1 MWTDARHP
9 FKKNDYMFAYHP
21 KLEHSFIK
29 GKVAWGCTIDE
40 IMVDGSIR
48 VKWFDE
54 KPTCTL
60 VGNKSVWR
68 APSNHPII
76 PLIIPE
82 AGDEAEEEEEDE
94 DEDDESPPMKK
105 SKKVSKKH
113 KSKQDKSVKKS
124 RQQSPNPKKRKIA
137 VEERVPPR
145 KEGRVVSEDE
155 VGEAIQPQAKKPV
168 SIQPQARK
176 PVSIQPQARKPV
188 SIQPQA
194 RKPVSIQP
202 QVKQVAFKDVDDN
215 ERDADWCE
223 AYVESGD
230 VIMEV
235 VQKVGSWLDSL
246 EKVLPL
252 AESSGVFARDVDY
265 DELVK
270 KHKVIK
276 TQLTAAKDELKAL
289 KESSAAATLA
299 AESELAKV
307 KLDAS
312 DASGVSAGLLAK
324 SEERNTKLME
334 KMAKLE
340 QKVKQLAALKQLS
353 RDEIQE
359 NSRVRN
365 NAAPVF
371 TLNHRASREFV
382 DQIQSQASY
391 SKGKKG

>member
-1 MWTDARHP
+1 M
-9 FKKNDYMFAYHP
+9 
-21 KLEHSFIK
+21 
-29 GKVAWGCTIDE
+29 
-40 IMVDGSIR
+40 
-48 VKWFDE
+48 
-54 KPTCTL
+54 
-60 VGNKSVWR
+60 
-68 APSNHPII
+68 
-76 PLIIPE
+76 
-82 AGDEAEEEEEDE
+82 
-94 DEDDESPPMKK
+94 
-105 SKKVSKKH
+105 
-113 KSKQDKSVKKS
+113 
-124 RQQSPNPKKRKIA
+124 QQ
-137 VEERVPPR
+137 
-145 KEGRVVSEDE
+145 
-155 VGEAIQPQAKKPV
+155 QAKKPV
-168 SIQPQARK
+168 SIQRQAKK
-176 PVSIQPQARKPV
+176 PVSQRQAKKPQPIQPQPKQPQPKQPQPKQPQP
-188 SIQPQA
+188 IQPQP
-194 RKPVSIQP
+194 KQPV
-202 QVKQVAFKDVDDN
+202 ALKDVDDN

-235 VQKVGSWLDSL
+235 VQKVCSWLDSL
-246 EKVLPL
+246 EKVFPL
-252 AESSGVFARDVDY
+252 GESSGVFARDVDY

-276 TQLTAAKDELKAL
+276 TQLTAAKDELKTL

-299 AESELAKV
+299 AERELAKV

-312 DASGVSAGLLAK
+312 DASGVSAGFLAK

-382 DQIQSQASY
+382 DRMQSPASY
-391 SKGKKG
+391 SRGKKG